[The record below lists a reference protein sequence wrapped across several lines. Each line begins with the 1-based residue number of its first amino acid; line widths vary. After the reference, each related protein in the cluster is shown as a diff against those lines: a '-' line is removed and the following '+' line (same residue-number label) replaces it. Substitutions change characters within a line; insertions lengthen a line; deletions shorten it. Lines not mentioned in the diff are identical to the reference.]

1 MADSCNY
8 PVFRDEQMAL
18 VTEMEKAVAEMKA
31 QKAHPNS
38 TPEYQANLINKLTC
52 KHKPQ
57 IKQRQR
63 QYTEEEA
70 ASK

>member
-38 TPEYQANLINKLTC
+38 T
-52 KHKPQ
+52 KHQSIKP
-57 IKQRQR
+57 
-63 QYTEEEA
+63 A
-70 ASK
+70 